1 MPEWRPGLL
10 DLWVYDKLIQL
21 HESDYSND
29 SDIPD
34 FIWKDTP
41 DHIMEKILES
51 GRIFDME
58 YGWDAFDEDVR
69 LYLIENDFII
79 DPMDN
84 DAVTNKEEK

>member
-1 MPEWRPGLL
+1 
-10 DLWVYDKLIQL
+10 
-21 HESDYSND
+21 
-29 SDIPD
+29 
-34 FIWKDTP
+34 
-41 DHIMEKILES
+41 MEKILES